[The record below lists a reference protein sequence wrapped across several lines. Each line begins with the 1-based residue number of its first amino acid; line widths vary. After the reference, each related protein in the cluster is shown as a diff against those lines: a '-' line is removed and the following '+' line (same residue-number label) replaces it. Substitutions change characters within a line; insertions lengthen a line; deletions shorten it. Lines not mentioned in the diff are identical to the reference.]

1 MRILAWLLCL
11 SLAASASAATTQKL
25 ADGDLIFH
33 TSRSAQSQAIQ
44 RAAHSPYSHMGM
56 VLFRDGQTY
65 VLEASKTVRWTPLDQ
80 WTARGDGGHYVV
92 KRLRDSASLM
102 TPEAR
107 KKLRDEAIKLVGKRY
122 DAAFGWS
129 DERIYCSELVWKAYQ
144 RALGVQIGELQKLR
158 EFDLSDPLVQTK
170 LKERYGNAVPM
181 DESVIS
187 PAAMFASPLLV
198 EVDRN

>member
-1 MRILAWLLCL
+1 MKGLLLLGALLCSFCL
-11 SLAASASAATTQKL
+11 QASTRQL
-25 ADGDLIFH
+25 HDGDVIFH

-56 VLFRDGQTY
+56 VLFRDGQPY
-65 VLEASKTVRWTPLDQ
+65 VLEASKTVRWTQMDQ
-80 WTARGDGGHYVV
+80 WTARGSGGHYVI
-92 KRLRDSASLM
+92 KRLRDSATLM
-102 TPEAR
+102 TPAAR
-107 KKLRDEAIKLVGKRY
+107 RKLRDEAIQFVGKRY

-144 RALGVQIGELQKLR
+144 RAIGVQIGELQKLR

-181 DESVIS
+181 DEDVIS

-198 EVDRN
+198 EVQRN